1 MTCTVN
7 RGVELTNV
15 TPPLISE
22 NKSIHRQTSKHTQTT
37 ANKPSDEGGGDYKV
51 SYFTNSLA
59 KLRFF

>member
-37 ANKPSDEGGGDYKV
+37 ANNEGGGDYKV